1 MKPKYK
7 KLNRAEKK
15 ALQKEKVANAYAG
28 SGLFIFENNTN
39 GELKLPKPAVDGRRS
54 VGPNKQF
61 QGDSFYHSW
70 VKPPMN
76 LLKFI
81 REIIPVEQEQNIQE
95 SNQMTDQK
103 LILDQPDQVTTEGTV
118 EHVIEG
124 GVGKTIT
131 DATNPSDVPE
141 NEVLLNEDPLDGVE
155 ILMG

>member
-7 KLNRAEKK
+7 KFTRAEKREIH
-15 ALQKEKVANAYAG
+15 KEKLKNATAG

-39 GELKLPKPAVDGRRS
+39 GELKLPKPAIDGRRS
-54 VGPNKQF
+54 VGPRKQF
-61 QGDSFYHSW
+61 QGDSFFHSW

-76 LLKFI
+76 LLRFI
-81 REIIPVEQEQNIQE
+81 REIIPVDQNIQE

-118 EHVIEG
+118 EHVIED
-124 GVGKTIT
+124 GVGRTIT
-131 DATNPSDVPE
+131 DATNPNDVPE